1 MGWEILPEPE
11 YVDDPL
17 RMLQVCRHI
26 RDTGISGL
34 DTETT
39 GLNLARDHILFWSLA
54 PDLRTRYCLSRQMLP
69 ILKREL
75 GDDPDITWIMTNAN
89 YDNNM
94 LANSGV
100 PLLAGKIY
108 CTLVED
114 WLHNENELHG
124 LKETAKRHL
133 GLKMREFKKV
143 FVKKRGETY
152 QDTLLRMMD
161 QQPGEA
167 IDYASMDAWAS
178 LALHMK
184 LAPVLAR
191 IPTSTGL
198 TMWDLFENIE
208 APYTK
213 VLYNCIRRGIMVDV
227 GWLKEIREPITADM
241 EEIQFKF
248 NRIAGEEVNLNSPL
262 QLREIF
268 INRLGYKPI
277 KYTSGGASGNRQ
289 PSVDESVLKRWAE
302 EGDELAGLVMK
313 FRGLAK
319 TRGTYVDG
327 MIERCDPHLRI
338 HPMLTQSVT
347 VTGRLSS
354 RDPNL
359 QNIPRPDDDVY
370 GLRSAFMPD
379 TGYTLVASDYAQL
392 EMRLLAQMSDDKN
405 MQKVILDGKDIHMG
419 TASLMYGVPYEEIA
433 EAKKEAGRLEKAEV
447 PFDQWP
453 ARIRELM
460 GYRQDA
466 KAIGFGQHRG
476 RSKTCSK
483 RGNLSAEHKAIP
495 CCAARRSVSTCD
507 RRRTIP
513 NVPPVSIG
521 QGSQSRLGALT
532 RQANCIRF
540 GIWQRIKRSYVWI
553 AERRHGER
561 ETAKNGVPNAVR
573 PITSRGV
580 ESDGI
585 IHTSRRGML
594 RPAPKTTTGRAVD
607 LQSTTKRSPTRCT
620 VVCVPAAALRE
631 YSYITRMESKA
642 IPSQKIWKSSAS
654 VATKLM
660 CMTARQT
667 YRTSSRRYSQC
678 RWKQRSNTI
687 NYGKGDRALAD
698 DLGITQ
704 EEAAERKAKYFE
716 PYPDVRKFIEFT
728 HNYCREFAEV
738 STILGRKRR
747 LPDANHDWRDGFY
760 SRKER
765 RWVPERPGPI
775 AARAL
780 RQDVNSIIQGSA
792 ADVAR
797 MAQIECEE
805 SERLQELGVR
815 QILQIHDEIL
825 FEVPTEYLEESC
837 QVIRDVMEHPFRNLP
852 ERLGLEFR
860 ELAIPLDVDVGYGEA
875 WSEAH

>member
-11 YVDDPL
+11 YVDDPN

-39 GLNLARDHILFWSLA
+39 GLSLARDHILFWSLA
-54 PDLRTRYCLSRQMLP
+54 PDLQTRYCLSRQMLP
-69 ILKREL
+69 IFKREL

-114 WLHNENELHG
+114 WLHDENKLHG
-124 LKETAKRHL
+124 LKEAAKRHL
-133 GLKMREFKKV
+133 GLKMKEFKKV

-161 QQPGEA
+161 HQPEAA

-184 LAPVLAR
+184 LAPMLAR

-302 EGDELAGLVMK
+302 EGDELAGLVVK

-327 MIERCDPHLRI
+327 MIKHCDPHLRI

-359 QNIPRPDDDVY
+359 QNIPRPKDDVY

-405 MQKVILDGKDIHMG
+405 MQQVILDGKDIHMG

-532 RQANCIRF
+532 RQANC
-540 GIWQRIKRSYVWI
+540 
-553 AERRHGER
+553 
-561 ETAKNGVPNAVR
+561 
-573 PITSRGV
+573 
-580 ESDGI
+580 
-585 IHTSRRGML
+585 
-594 RPAPKTTTGRAVD
+594 
-607 LQSTTKRSPTRCT
+607 
-620 VVCVPAAALRE
+620 
-631 YSYITRMESKA
+631 
-642 IPSQKIWKSSAS
+642 
-654 VATKLM
+654 
-660 CMTARQT
+660 
-667 YRTSSRRYSQC
+667 TSSRRYSQC

-716 PYPDVRKFIEFT
+716 PYPNVRKFIEFT
-728 HNYCREFAEV
+728 HNFCREFREV

-747 LPDANHDWRDGFY
+747 LPDADHDWRDGFY
-760 SRKER
+760 SQRER
-765 RWVPERPGPI
+765 RWVPERPSPI

-780 RQDVNSIIQGSA
+780 RQDVNSVIQGSA

-805 SERLQELGVR
+805 SERLRELGVR

-825 FEVPTEYLEESC
+825 FEVPTEYLDESC
-837 QVIRDVMEHPFRNLP
+837 RVIRDVMEHPFRNLP

-860 ELAIPLDVDVGYGEA
+860 ELAVPLDVDIGHGEA